1 MCGRYLRR
9 SDKQRIAEAFRL
21 GHLSEGLV
29 LPPDYNVAP
38 TSTQP
43 VIRLKRDTGE
53 RELVMMRWGLIPFY
67 AKSAAEFRGF
77 STINARA
84 ETVEDRAMWRGPFE
98 RRRCLVIADGYY
110 EWLKVDPKTK
120 RPYAYTLADDQPFA
134 FAGLWD
140 AWKDPLNGEWLQTFA
155 IITTDANDLAA
166 KVHDRMPVILHPRD
180 YDRWLERGET
190 HQPPIDLLRPY
201 EADKM
206 EASACNPAVGNVKN
220 NGPEMLNSA

>member
-21 GHLSEGLV
+21 GHLPEGLV
-29 LPPDYNVAP
+29 VPPDYNVAP

-53 RELVMMRWGLIPFY
+53 RELVMMRWGLIPYY

-120 RPYAYTLADDQPFA
+120 RPYAYTLTDDQPFA
-134 FAGLWD
+134 L
-140 AWKDPLNGEWLQTFA
+140 
-155 IITTDANDLAA
+155 
-166 KVHDRMPVILHPRD
+166 PVSGMHGRTL
-180 YDRWLERGET
+180 
-190 HQPPIDLLRPY
+190 
-201 EADKM
+201 
-206 EASACNPAVGNVKN
+206 
-220 NGPEMLNSA
+220 